1 MSLEFD
7 VSTISVVIA
16 SLSVIGSAVYYMLE
30 TKHQRRI
37 RQTES
42 VIQLSPWLSMDAKD
56 VQEAISNVHSA
67 KFTDYKDYITKYAG
81 TSVERSLR
89 LLGNYFEGIGLL
101 VHRKLVD
108 TDLVFDFWGDVAES
122 VWDEYEEVIN
132 GMRKDS
138 GTQYSFEYW
147 EFLVKE
153 VKKRI
158 TALRKKKHKL

>member
-1 MSLEFD
+1 MSFVFD
-7 VSTISVVIA
+7 VPTVSVVIA

-30 TKHQRRI
+30 TRHQRRI

-42 VIQLSPWLSMDAKD
+42 VIRLSPWLGMDAKD
-56 VQEAISNVHSA
+56 VQEAISNVRSA
-67 KFTDYKDYITKYAG
+67 EFTDYKDYIAKYAG
-81 TSVERSLR
+81 TPEERSLR

-108 TDLVFDFWGDVAES
+108 TDLVLDFWGDVAET
-122 VWDEYEEVIN
+122 VWDKYEEVIK

-153 VKKRI
+153 VRKRI
-158 TALRKKKHKL
+158 IALSKKKHEL